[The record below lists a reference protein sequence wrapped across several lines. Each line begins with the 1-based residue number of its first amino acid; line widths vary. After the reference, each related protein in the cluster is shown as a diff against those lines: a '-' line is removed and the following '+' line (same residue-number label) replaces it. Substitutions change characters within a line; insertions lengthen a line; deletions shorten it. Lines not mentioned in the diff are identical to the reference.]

1 MPFFLGDRANIHHH
15 AVELHI
21 KGAERLAVFLF
32 LFIAKHRYMTVPEQ
46 QALQLTFELCT
57 CHSPPDDFLIVCAGV
72 VSDMGCRQTA
82 GHRVIVLA
90 GPKENTSLSTNGIT
104 VKEDYQLQKLH
115 SKIETALWLKETP
128 ELLIIASRSSRTKA
142 MLTAVSKNKI
152 KNCPVISFTRMKD
165 KNFISDILG
174 VPVISAYFEGWLSDK
189 NQIVTAYGRNP
200 EIILCAET
208 GSAAYQTMEK
218 LLADTRIGLRTNSL
232 PLQAFWNSFAVYAP
246 CSLLSAASGKS
257 IFDIT
262 KNKELR
268 KQLQTL
274 LKEIVSITPRVLP
287 PFDAD
292 ELLKRIFN
300 IPSSYNF
307 PLAEQIRLHQ
317 TGDIDFISSVI
328 QEASFQNKCT
338 LPLTGLLL
346 KSIYEQIIERK

>member
-1 MPFFLGDRANIHHH
+1 MLFRKITLSDKEKNETPLQPQPVSAEGAPVYILGDTAL
-15 AVELHI
+15 ACF
-21 KGAERLAVFLF
+21 LAV
-32 LFIAKHRYMTVPEQ
+32 K
-46 QALQLTFELCT
+46 
-57 CHSPPDDFLIVCAGV
+57 LI
-72 VSDMGCRQTA
+72 TA

-208 GSAAYQTMEK
+208 GSAAYQTMENC
-218 LLADTRIGLRTNSL
+218 LPTRASVSVPTAFLCRHFGTAL
-232 PLQAFWNSFAVYAP
+232 PFTPPVRFSAPLPAKAFSTSP
-246 CSLLSAASGKS
+246 K
-257 IFDIT
+257 T
-262 KNKELR
+262 KNCG
-268 KQLQTL
+268 
-274 LKEIVSITPRVLP
+274 SSC
-287 PFDAD
+287 
-292 ELLKRIFN
+292 KR
-300 IPSSYNF
+300 
-307 PLAEQIRLHQ
+307 
-317 TGDIDFISSVI
+317 
-328 QEASFQNKCT
+328 C
-338 LPLTGLLL
+338 
-346 KSIYEQIIERK
+346 